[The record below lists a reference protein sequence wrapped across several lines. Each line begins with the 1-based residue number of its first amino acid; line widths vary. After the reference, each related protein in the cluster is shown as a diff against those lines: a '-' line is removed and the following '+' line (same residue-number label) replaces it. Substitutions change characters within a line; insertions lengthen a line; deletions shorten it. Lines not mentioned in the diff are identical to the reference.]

1 MPDDLDESEDSGL
14 RWEDV
19 SLPASVSVADLDA
32 LIFQDLVQNWRKVA
46 RIVGNAQM
54 ACEARS
60 LPISGQIIAARVRA
74 LVDAGTLEGVGN
86 LRRWRFSE
94 VRLKAR

>member
-1 MPDDLDESEDSGL
+1 M
-14 RWEDV
+14 V
-19 SLPASVSVADLDA
+19 
-32 LIFQDLVQNWRKVA
+32 
-46 RIVGNAQM
+46 
-54 ACEARS
+54 CEARS
-60 LPISGQIIAARVRA
+60 LPISGEVIAARVRA

>member
-1 MPDDLDESEDSGL
+1 MSEAPDESEDSGL

-32 LIFQDLVQNWRKVA
+32 LIFHDLVQSWRKVA
-46 RIVGNAQM
+46 RIVGRAQM
-54 ACEARS
+54 VREARS
-60 LPISGQIIAARVRA
+60 LPISGEVIAARVRA

>member
-1 MPDDLDESEDSGL
+1 MSEDKDESEDSGL

-32 LIFQDLVQNWRKVA
+32 LIFQDIVQNWRKVA
-46 RIVGNAQM
+46 RIVGTAQM

-60 LPISGQIIAARVRA
+60 LPISGQVIAARVRA
-74 LVDAGTLEGVGN
+74 LVDAGALEGVGN
-86 LRRWRFSE
+86 LRRWRYSE
-94 VRLKAR
+94 VRLKAD

>member
-1 MPDDLDESEDSGL
+1 MSEAPDESEDSGL
-14 RWEDV
+14 RGEDV

-32 LIFQDLVQNWRKVA
+32 LIFHDLVQSWRKVA
-46 RIVGNAQM
+46 RIVGRAQM
-54 ACEARS
+54 VCEARS
-60 LPISGQIIAARVRA
+60 LPISGEVIAARVRA

>member
-1 MPDDLDESEDSGL
+1 MSEDPDEWEDSGL

-19 SLPASVSVADLDA
+19 SLPASVSIADLDA
-32 LIFQDLVQNWRKVA
+32 LIFEDLVQNWRKVA

-60 LPISGQIIAARVRA
+60 LPISGEVIAARVRA
-74 LVDAGTLEGVGN
+74 LVDDGTLEGVGN

-94 VRLKAR
+94 VRLKAP